1 MFWMSSP
8 NSHFS
13 VKVISQETFD
23 GVVKKNTEEFGMEMT
38 EAIADAMEQF
48 EKHNIVIS
56 DLRRVPKQLLSL
68 CRLN

>member
-1 MFWMSSP
+1 MSSP

-23 GVVKKNTEEFGMEMT
+23 GVVKKNTEEFGMELEMA

-48 EKHNIVIS
+48 EKQGINLHNIVIS
-56 DLRRVPKQLLSL
+56 EKGS
-68 CRLN
+68 